1 MTEGIDY
8 TASAELFASGT
19 ARLAPARRYMRFEST
34 AEAVRYAIEQLPLSQ
49 LRTLTIETGE
59 ARYSGKAVR
68 ALYDA
73 PAYPL
78 PRTAD

>member
-1 MTEGIDY
+1 
-8 TASAELFASGT
+8 
-19 ARLAPARRYMRFEST
+19 
-34 AEAVRYAIEQLPLSQ
+34 LSQ
-49 LRTLTIETGE
+49 LRTLTFETGE